1 MKIKIKRLSLL
12 ILVITFLSLGVFAH
26 SESSIPTSFT
36 TYTDETNFFSISY
49 PANWEP
55 DLLRIKTLKQ
65 ETANLMKSIDAK
77 GSFEKSN
84 MVFLGGVPLGSG
96 YYNPSINILVEPLG
110 DDNAKLEDFV
120 DSFVQEYK
128 RILEE
133 YHEFSRTKTI
143 IDGRQAVILD
153 FEARMPNF
161 PLVHFITMNIY
172 IDKFLWTI
180 TCGVGLPLN
189 FNDFKDDIY
198 AIVKSFKIL
207 K

>member
-1 MKIKIKRLSLL
+1 MKIQIKRLSLL
-12 ILVITFLSLGVFAH
+12 ILVITFLSLGVFAQ
-26 SESSIPTSFT
+26 SESTIPANFT
-36 TYTDETNFFSISY
+36 TYTDETNFFSISC
-49 PANWEP
+49 PENWEP
-55 DLLRIKTLKQ
+55 DFSRMKTLKQ
-65 ETANLMKSIDAK
+65 EAANLMKSIDAK

-84 MVFLGGVPLGSG
+84 MVFLGGVPLDGG
-96 YYNPSINILVEPLG
+96 GYNPSINILVEPLG

-128 RILEE
+128 RNLEE
-133 YHEFSRTKTI
+133 YNEYSRTKTI

-189 FNDFKDDIY
+189 FYDFKNDLY

>member
-1 MKIKIKRLSLL
+1 MKIQIKKLPLL
-12 ILVITFLSLGVFAH
+12 ILIIAFLSLGVCAQ
-26 SESSIPTSFT
+26 SKSPVPANFT

-49 PANWEP
+49 PENWEP
-55 DLLRIKTLKQ
+55 DFSRMKTLKQ
-65 ETANLMKSIDAK
+65 EAANLLKSIDAK

-180 TCGVGLPLN
+180 TCSVGLPLN
-189 FNDFKDDIY
+189 FYDFKNDLY
-198 AIVKSFKIL
+198 AMVKSFKIL